1 MDKLKAIS
9 SWSGGKDSCLAC
21 YRAIQQ
27 GYDVKL
33 LLNFISRE
41 SKRGCF
47 HGIEERLLKF
57 QADLIGIPLAQ
68 KEVSPDMQKYEEE
81 FKAAVTEL
89 RGEDIGSMVFGD
101 IYLLEHE
108 SWIERVCADLNINA
122 LEPLW
127 NNSPESIINEFLKV
141 GFKAIIVSC
150 KADVMGKEFL
160 GRYIDQDLV
169 EELKYRDICPCGE
182 KGEFHTLV
190 VDGPIFRKAIEIV
203 EAEPVIKEGF
213 WKHWF
218 LDIKKYI

>member
-1 MDKLKAIS
+1 MGKLKAIS

-21 YRAIQQ
+21 YKAMQQ

-47 HGIEERLLKF
+47 HGIEGRLLKF
-57 QADLIGIPLAQ
+57 QAEKIGIPLAQ
-68 KEVSPDMQKYEEE
+68 REVSPDMNKYEEE

-89 RGEDIGSMVFGD
+89 RGEDISSMVFGD

-108 SWIERVCADLNINA
+108 NWIERVCGELNINA

-127 NNSPESIINEFLKV
+127 NKSPESIIDDFLRV
-141 GFKAIIVSC
+141 GFRAVIVSC
-150 KADVMGKEFL
+150 KADIMGKEFL
-160 GRYIDQDLV
+160 GRYIDKSLI
-169 EELKYRDICPCGE
+169 EELKQKNICPCGE

-190 VDGPIFRKAIEIV
+190 VDGPIFRKPIKIL
-203 EAEPVIKEGF
+203 EAEPVIKESF

-218 LDIKKYI
+218 LDIKKYA

>member
-1 MDKLKAIS
+1 M
-9 SWSGGKDSCLAC
+9 
-21 YRAIQQ
+21 
-27 GYDVKL
+27 KL

-41 SKRGCF
+41 SQRGCF
-47 HGIEERLLKF
+47 HGIEGRLLKF
-57 QADLIGIPLAQ
+57 QAGLIGIPLAQ

-89 RGEDIGSMVFGD
+89 RGKDIGSMIFGD

-108 SWIERVCADLNINA
+108 SWIKRVCADLNINA

-127 NNSPESIINEFLKV
+127 DNSPENIIDEFLRA

-150 KADVMGKEFL
+150 KADIMGKEFL
-160 GRYIDQDLV
+160 GRYIDKELV
-169 EELKYRDICPCGE
+169 EELKKKGICPCGE

-190 VDGPIFRKAIEIV
+190 VDGPIFSKSIKIV

-218 LDIKKYI
+218 LDIKKYA

>member
-21 YRAIQQ
+21 YKAMQQ

-33 LLNFISRE
+33 LLNFVSRE

-47 HGIEERLLKF
+47 HGIEGGLLKF
-57 QADLIGIPLAQ
+57 QADLAGIPLAQ

-89 RGEDIGSMVFGD
+89 SGKDIGLMVFGD

-127 NNSPESIINEFLKV
+127 DNSPENIIDEFLKL

-150 KADVMGKEFL
+150 KADIMGKEFL
-160 GRYIDQDLV
+160 GRYVDKSLV
-169 EELKYRDICPCGE
+169 EELKKRDICPCGE

-190 VDGPIFRKAIEIV
+190 VDGPIFKRPIKIV
-203 EAEPVIKEGF
+203 EAVTVIKEGF

-218 LDIKKYI
+218 LDIKKYA